1 MKGRNKEMMATA
13 VQSDSIWL
21 RAADYSVNAL
31 NPKLTGRV
39 SELKRALEAGLPAYP
54 DTNRG
59 DFYDVELPNGWAY
72 IHVRDDKQTVYLIAY
87 SPLQTKARA

>member
-1 MKGRNKEMMATA
+1 MMATA

-21 RAADYSVNAL
+21 RATKYNVAAL
-31 NPKLTGRV
+31 NSKLAGRV
-39 SELKRALEAGLPAYP
+39 SELKCALEAGLPAYP

-72 IHVRDDKQTVYLIAY
+72 IHVREDKHTVYLIAY
-87 SPLQTKARA
+87 SPLRTGARA

>member
-1 MKGRNKEMMATA
+1 MMATA

-39 SELKRALEAGLPAYP
+39 SELKRALEAGLPEYP

>member
-1 MKGRNKEMMATA
+1 MMATA

-21 RAADYSVNAL
+21 RATKYNVAAL
-31 NPKLTGRV
+31 NSKLAGRV
-39 SELKRALEAGLPAYP
+39 SELKHALEAGLPAYP

-72 IHVRDDKQTVYLIAY
+72 IHVREDKQTVYLIAY
-87 SPLQTKARA
+87 SPLRTGARA